1 MRYSYLEGK
10 QLRRTEVQP
19 SFDLECEIL
28 VAGLGSAGSI
38 AAVAAAECGRTV
50 IGIDRLS
57 AIGGLSTAGCVWD
70 YYYGVPGGRG
80 QEINRACQEM
90 NRAGYAETNKGSE
103 YDSFSSA
110 VRSIVLE
117 QAALSAGCKILY
129 KTVLLGVY
137 LEGNHVTGI
146 RCIQGGKQLAIRC
159 QTLIDCT
166 GDAQA
171 ARMAGCETQY
181 GRSTDGMHIVS
192 SNTTTMQVEGRFK
205 NVWSHSSIGDCSDD
219 REFTEI
225 NLQSSAHYPRL
236 YDYYEED
243 NRTLFLG
250 EIFGM
255 RDGHRIVADEMITFA
270 DYATGYRTKEPVFY
284 AASQVDDPNFDIANG
299 EEVAQD
305 WKLISG
311 LDGYGITL
319 GIPLGALLPK
329 NMEGILVAGK
339 GLGIGHDLQGCVRM
353 RWDMEHSA
361 EAAAVAASLAIAQ
374 KTTPRCLDYTVLSEE
389 MRRRGLLNEADN
401 VGYID
406 LQGVE
411 GQGGVPVQMPRG
423 LAQIRSALS
432 QRTADTVFWVARNE
446 RDAAL
451 TDALRGWMAESDPI
465 LRHNSA
471 IAAAIRGDVTALP
484 VLREIVQAGPTV
496 PERLVHHGF
505 VNLPFTSALC
515 LLGRLGSPQDAGL
528 LTRVA
533 ENGEAMAKKMPV
545 APNAFYRVSG
555 DWAFQFV
562 SLAIASLVKLAGQH
576 SNPQVDEWLQNWLK
590 NGVCPQNSRG
600 GLYLDSIHRIVRNFL
615 DTRPKQV
622 REA

>member
-19 SFDLECEIL
+19 AFDLECEIL

-38 AAVAAAECGRTV
+38 AAVVAAECGRSV

-80 QEINRACQEM
+80 QEINQVCQEM
-90 NRAGYAETNKGSE
+90 NHAGYAETNKGSE

-110 VRSIVLE
+110 VRSVVLE

-129 KTVLLGVY
+129 KTVLLGIY
-137 LEGNHVTGI
+137 LEGNCVTGV
-146 RCIQGGKQLAIRC
+146 RCIQGGKQLSIRC

-166 GDAQA
+166 GDSHA

-192 SNTTTMQVEGRFK
+192 SNATTMQVDGNFK

-225 NLQSSAHYPRL
+225 NLQSSARYPRL

-250 EIFGM
+250 EVFGM

-270 DYATGYRTKEPVFY
+270 DYAAGYRTCEPVFY

-329 NMEGILVAGK
+329 NMEGLLVAGK

-361 EAAAVAASLAIAQ
+361 EAAAVAASLAIERE
-374 KTTPRCLDYTVLSEE
+374 TTPRGLDYAVLSEE
-389 MRRRGLLNEADN
+389 MRRRGLLNDADN

-406 LQGVE
+406 LQEVD
-411 GQGGVPVQMPRG
+411 GQGGVPAHMPQGIAQM
-423 LAQIRSALS
+423 RSALS
-432 QRTADTVFWVARNE
+432 KRTADTVFWAARNE
-446 RDAAL
+446 TDAAL
-451 TDALRGWMAESDPI
+451 TDALREWMAEGDPI

-471 IAAAIRGDVTALP
+471 IAAAMRGDETALP
-484 VLREIVQAGPTV
+484 VLREIVQAGPAA
-496 PERLVHHGF
+496 PERIVHHGF

-515 LLGRLGSPQDAGL
+515 LLGRLGGPQDTEL
-528 LTRVA
+528 LIWVA
-533 ENGEAMAKKMPV
+533 ENGEAMAEKMPV
-545 APNAFYRVSG
+545 ASNAYFRVSG

-562 SLAIASLVKLAGQH
+562 SLAISSLVKLAGRYPLAQAD
-576 SNPQVDEWLQNWLK
+576 NWLQNWLE

-600 GLYLDSIHRIVRNFL
+600 GLYLDSIHRIVRNYIN
-615 DTRPKQV
+615 DRRGQV
-622 REA
+622 KEA